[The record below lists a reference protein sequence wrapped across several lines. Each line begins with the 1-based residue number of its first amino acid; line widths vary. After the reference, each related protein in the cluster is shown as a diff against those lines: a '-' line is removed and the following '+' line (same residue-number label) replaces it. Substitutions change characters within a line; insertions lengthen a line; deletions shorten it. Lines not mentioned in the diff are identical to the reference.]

1 MKFYELYN
9 MLPSDS
15 GIEIEIYL
23 KTWESGSITIV
34 KPSGIREG
42 KYSAFIKVFSNFTV
56 ASIDVYSDTLQ
67 VVLI

>member
-9 MLPSDS
+9 ML
-15 GIEIEIYL
+15 
-23 KTWESGSITIV
+23 
-34 KPSGIREG
+34 PSGIREG

-56 ASIDVYSDTLQ
+56 VSIDVYSDTLQ